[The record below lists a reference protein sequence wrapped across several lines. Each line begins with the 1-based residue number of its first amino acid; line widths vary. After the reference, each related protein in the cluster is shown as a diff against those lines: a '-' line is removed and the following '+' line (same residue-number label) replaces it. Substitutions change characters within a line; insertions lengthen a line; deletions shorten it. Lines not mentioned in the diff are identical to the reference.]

1 MKYNSPTY
9 ITTVNND
16 AQGLKI
22 IQDLKRVLNCPL
34 RLRGRHNN
42 RKSALGDKYRR
53 GSENAIPLSLAQK
66 IAIYFRNYDDF
77 KKIYF

>member
-34 RLRGRHNN
+34 RLRGR
-42 RKSALGDKYRR
+42 
-53 GSENAIPLSLAQK
+53 P
-66 IAIYFRNYDDF
+66 
-77 KKIYF
+77 